1 MSHRALLLSLAQCF
15 ASCSVLACS
24 DDDQIVDQ
32 GDAKKLDKSSTQWDD
47 GPKPTPD
54 PPLMQ
59 PAMPDAG
66 LDAATPDTAA
76 PDAGSDAGPADAGAQ
91 DAATDAA

>member
-1 MSHRALLLSLAQCF
+1 MNHRALLSVLAL
-15 ASCSVLACS
+15 CSALCLVLACS

-66 LDAATPDTAA
+66 LDAVTPDTPA